1 MPPSYYLFV
10 YGSLRRG
17 FKNPA
22 YEYISR
28 FFELVGDARVKGD
41 LYDMGDFP
49 AALPGNGEQFLV
61 GELYRI
67 KEENEFSWA
76 MAQLDDYEGIVVEAG
91 EHPEFRRDLV
101 EAECMGQKQL
111 AWIYWYNSDISGRP
125 LIESGDVL
133 KYMQE
138 KKQL

>member
-1 MPPSYYLFV
+1 MPPPYFLFV

-17 FKNPA
+17 FRNAA

-28 FFELVGDARVKGD
+28 FFELVGDARVKGE
-41 LYDMGDFP
+41 LYDMGDYP
-49 AALPGNGEQFLV
+49 AAVPGQGDHYLI

-67 KEENEFSWA
+67 RDEHEFSWA
-76 MAQLDDYEGIVVEAG
+76 MAQLDDYEGVKTEPG
-91 EHPEFRRDLV
+91 EHPEFRRDIT
-101 EAECMGQKQL
+101 EAECQGRTEI
-111 AWIYWYNSDISGRP
+111 AWIFWYNSPVTGRP
-125 LIESGDVL
+125 LIASGDVL